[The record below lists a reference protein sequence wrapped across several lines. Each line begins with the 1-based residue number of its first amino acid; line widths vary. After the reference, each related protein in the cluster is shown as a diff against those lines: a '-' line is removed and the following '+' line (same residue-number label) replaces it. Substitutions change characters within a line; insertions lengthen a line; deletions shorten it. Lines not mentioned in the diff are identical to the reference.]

1 MHARSTPLLLL
12 ACVAGASARV
22 DAPHVTLPLGNVSG
36 GTCNTTSSDAA
47 SFLGIPYAKP
57 PTGALRFQPPVA
69 FDHKYG
75 NGTGWLDAT
84 SRVPACIQ
92 FGSSF
97 VEDGPQSE
105 DWWVQVGFT
114 RVTCRVDDKLA
125 LGSLYLDVYTPRKA
139 TSNSSLPVKV
149 FIYGGSDV
157 AGGISDLLYDGCD
170 LAASDAVFVS
180 INYRLGPLGWLVVN
194 GSQIPGNMALQDIVL
209 GLQWVQDN
217 IKAFGGDPVRRAL
230 HPQTLTF
237 LTLKQ
242 RKVLLFGQ
250 SSGAYNSWAISTLPQ
265 APKLINAVA
274 QESGGGVDLT
284 SAATAHLLG
293 STYAAALNCSAT
305 DVRRCSSS
313 TMPRAHEMAT
323 CSCTASRTPPWRT
336 CRAPSTPPHSASTPG
351 ARSSSTA

>member
-1 MHARSTPLLLL
+1 MHARSIPLLLL

-22 DAPHVTLPLGNVSG
+22 DGPHFSLPLGIVSG
-36 GTCNTTSSDAA
+36 GTCNTNSSDAS

-57 PTGALRFQPPVA
+57 PTGELRFQPPVA

-75 NGTGWLDAT
+75 NGTGRLDAT

-114 RVTCRVDDKLA
+114 RGTCRVDDKLG

-194 GSQIPGNMALQDIVL
+194 GSQIPGNMALQDILL

-217 IKAFGGDPVRRAL
+217 IKAFGGDPVRRAI
-230 HPQTLTF
+230 HAQTLLHF
-237 LTLKQ
+237 
-242 RKVLLFGQ
+242 
-250 SSGAYNSWAISTLPQ
+250 
-265 APKLINAVA
+265 
-274 QESGGGVDLT
+274 
-284 SAATAHLLG
+284 
-293 STYAAALNCSAT
+293 
-305 DVRRCSSS
+305 
-313 TMPRAHEMAT
+313 
-323 CSCTASRTPPWRT
+323 
-336 CRAPSTPPHSASTPG
+336 
-351 ARSSSTA
+351 